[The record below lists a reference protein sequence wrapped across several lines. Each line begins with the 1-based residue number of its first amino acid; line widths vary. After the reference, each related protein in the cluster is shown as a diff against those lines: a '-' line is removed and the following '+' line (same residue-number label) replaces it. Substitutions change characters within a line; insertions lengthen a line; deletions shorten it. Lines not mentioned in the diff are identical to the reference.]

1 MGKRSN
7 GEGSVVK
14 RKDGRWCAAY
24 TAGGKRKYLYGKTR
38 KEVVGKLKDTLAE
51 SDGAY
56 YPDIEVEDYLTRW
69 LEDSVKESVRAST
82 HERYES
88 VCRVHIVPHIGKTN
102 LADLTEMNVQSL
114 YRERLGSGCSPRT
127 VQYVHVTL
135 HKALKQAV
143 RWRLVPRNVA
153 EAAVPPKVQKKE
165 IVVLSPA
172 QVKVF
177 LKSVEGHRLEAMFVL
192 AVTTGMRQGEM
203 TGLRWED
210 IDEADGALYVLRT
223 LSKTKEGIVFN
234 QPKTAKGRRSVALTC
249 LAIRALNKHRVRQQA
264 EKGSW
269 KKDHGLVFPNI
280 HGEPRSQREPMI
292 KALKKALEKAGLPQ
306 IRFHDL
312 RHTAATLMLSKG
324 VHPKIVSEMLGH
336 GDVAFT
342 LTVYSHVL
350 KGMQKGATQAIDEAL
365 RIDD

>member
-1 MGKRSN
+1 MGRRSN
-7 GEGSVVK
+7 GEGSVAR
-14 RKDGRWCAAY
+14 RKDGRWQAAY
-24 TAGGKRKYLYGKTR
+24 TIDGKRKYLYGKTR
-38 KEVVGKLKDTLAE
+38 KEVVGKLRETLAE

-56 YPDIEVEDYLTRW
+56 YPDIGVEDYLTRW
-69 LEDSVKESVRAST
+69 LEDSVKGSVRART
-82 HERYES
+82 YERYES
-88 VCRVHIVPHIGKTN
+88 VCRVHINPHVGDKR
-102 LADLTEMNVQSL
+102 LANLTEMDVQSL

-127 VQYVHVTL
+127 VQYVHLTL

-153 EAAVPPKVQKKE
+153 EAAVPPRVQKKE
-165 IVVLSPA
+165 IRVLSPA
-172 QVKVF
+172 QAKVF
-177 LKSVEGHRLEAMFVL
+177 LRSVEGHRLEAMFAL

-203 TGLRWED
+203 TGLKWED
-210 IDEADGALYVLRT
+210 VDLEDGTLCVLRT
-223 LSKTKEGIVFN
+223 LSKTRDGIVFN
-234 QPKTAKGRRSVALTC
+234 QPKTAKGRRSVALTR
-249 LAIRALNKHRVRQQA
+249 LAIGTLKKHRARQEI

-269 KKDHGLVFPNI
+269 KANHGLVFPNI

-292 KALKKALEKAGLPQ
+292 KALKKALEKAGLPVV
-306 IRFHDL
+306 RFHDL

-365 RIDD
+365 GGE